1 MLRCSP
7 RGSLPLSTLHVSQK
21 PMRKKASHNVW
32 PLLFPQ
38 RRLVAPK
45 NLAEAAGGE
54 GNKELCFGGPDRV
67 CLKYSRRDSNSS
79 LGGRRLVL
87 PVVPAGL
94 LSFWRVFTSLEHVAV
109 WEMGK
114 LLFQSETP
122 PGQLLFFSGPA
133 PAELR
138 QRLLRRSRLE
148 ARRTETLAKPSIA

>member
-1 MLRCSP
+1 MFTLHSP
-7 RGSLPLSTLHVSQK
+7 RFPEANEEKSLP
-21 PMRKKASHNVW
+21 
-32 PLLFPQ
+32 Q
-38 RRLVAPK
+38 RVAPSVPT
-45 NLAEAAGGE
+45 ETSGRTEESGG
-54 GNKELCFGGPDRV
+54 GRW
-67 CLKYSRRDSNSS
+67 RRRQQRALLWRPRSS
-79 LGGRRLVL
+79 LPQILE
-87 PVVPAGL
+87 AGL
-94 LSFWRVFTSLEHVAV
+94 ELLRRREAPCSARGSRGFAFFWRVFTSLEHVAV